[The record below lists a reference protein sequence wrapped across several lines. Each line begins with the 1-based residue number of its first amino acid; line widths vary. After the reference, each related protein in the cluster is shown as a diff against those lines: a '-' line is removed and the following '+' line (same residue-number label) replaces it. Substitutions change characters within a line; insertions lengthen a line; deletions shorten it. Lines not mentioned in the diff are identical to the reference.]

1 MIGYFTG
8 ILLFTCILVFPASVK
23 SQSGWSIAI
32 HGGAGTIPLTT
43 PDSVSHQYY
52 QSLFRALEAGSMLLR
67 KGAQAV
73 DVAEAVV
80 MVMEDDPLFN
90 AGCGSVYTSAG
101 THELDAAIMDGKS
114 LACGSVAG
122 VTTIRNPIR
131 LARYV
136 MEKTPH
142 VFFTGSGLKA
152 LADSSG
158 LEQVAPSWFD
168 TPRRLK
174 QYLSWKDLQKG
185 TVGCVVRDS
194 NGNLAAAT
202 STGGTTG
209 KRPGRVGDVPVIG
222 AGTFADNRTAA
233 ISCTGLGEQFI
244 RHTVARSVTARME
257 WGGQSLQSAA
267 DSVVSGVLDKGDGG
281 LVAVSR
287 EGTIVFSFN
296 STGMFRGA
304 ATSDGR
310 FEAGIWKD
318 MISPAA
324 LPVPQK
330 EEQ

>member
-1 MIGYFTG
+1 MTLWLARVLFFTG
-8 ILLFTCILVFPASVK
+8 ILALPVTGRT
-23 SQSGWSIAI
+23 QSGWSIAI

-43 PDSVSHQYY
+43 PDSVSQQYY
-52 QSLFRALEAGSMLLR
+52 QSLFRALETGRALLQ
-67 KGAQAV
+67 KGLPAIE
-73 DVAEAVV
+73 VAEAVV

-90 AGCGSVYTSAG
+90 AGRGSVFTSAG
-101 THELDAAIMDGKS
+101 THELDAAIMDGRT

-142 VFFTGSGLKA
+142 VFFAGNGLKA

-185 TVGCVVRDS
+185 TVGCVVRDQKR
-194 NGNLAAAT
+194 NLAAAT

-267 DSVVSGVLDKGDGG
+267 DSVVFGVLNPGDGG

-304 ATSDGR
+304 ATSEGR
-310 FEAGIWKD
+310 FEAGIWKE
-318 MISPAA
+318 MISPADRPA
-324 LPVPQK
+324 HQK
-330 EEQ
+330 EKQ